1 MNKFFYILFILV
13 NTSLLQIGIND
24 SQEEILGDHQE
35 IELELEENKLEI
47 LLFLSLD
54 KFDFF
59 QEEIRLTH
67 QNTYRLSLLRS
78 IYLSP
83 LLTPPKHSPLFV

>member
-13 NTSLLQIGIND
+13 NTSLLQIGIDDN
-24 SQEEILGDHQE
+24 QEEILGDHQE
-35 IELELEENKLEI
+35 MELEIEENKLEI

-83 LLTPPKHSPLFV
+83 LLAPPRHSLLFV

>member
-24 SQEEILGDHQE
+24 NQEEILGDHQE

-67 QNTYRLSLLRS
+67 QNTYRLSLLRR
-78 IYLSP
+78 IYLPP
-83 LLTPPKHSPLFV
+83 LLAPPRHSLLFV

>member
-24 SQEEILGDHQE
+24 SKEEILGDHQE

-47 LLFLSLD
+47 LVFLSLD

-83 LLTPPKHSPLFV
+83 LLAPPRHSLLFV